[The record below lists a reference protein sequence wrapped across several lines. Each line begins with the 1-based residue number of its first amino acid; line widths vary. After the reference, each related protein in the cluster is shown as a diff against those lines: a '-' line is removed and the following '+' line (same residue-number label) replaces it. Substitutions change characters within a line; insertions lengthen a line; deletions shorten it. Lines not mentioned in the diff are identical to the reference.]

1 MNVYFTDQL
10 AREHADRLM
19 ADAAAVRRGRRVR
32 ASRRAASRVARFE
45 SPADRSPAA
54 PHRRP
59 LAAGHAMARPLTA
72 VHSWLV
78 SGQL

>member
-1 MNVYFTDQL
+1 MNVYFTDRM

-19 ADAAAVRRGRRVR
+19 TDAAAIRRARRVR
-32 ASRRAASRVARFE
+32 ASRRAASRTGRSE
-45 SPADRSPAA
+45 SPADRSPAV

-59 LAAGHAMARPLTA
+59 VAAGHAVVRPFSA